1 MRCRGM
7 EEIMHSIF
15 GFLATLAGI
24 YSILLFI
31 RIIISWFGSFDQ
43 NKPVEILSRV
53 TDPYLGWWRRNLPI
67 RIGILDFSVVAAIVF
82 LAVIQRIFVS
92 IAASQGI
99 TLGSILAIVL
109 LSVWGIVSFILG
121 FCLVII
127 ILRLI
132 AYLTNRD
139 IYSPFWQMV
148 DSISKPVLYRLN
160 RIIFGNRIVG
170 FLKGIIM
177 SSILLIMI
185 WIGGNLAASMIAN
198 FLYKLPV

>member
-1 MRCRGM
+1 M
-7 EEIMHSIF
+7 EEIMNSIF

-43 NKPVEILSRV
+43 NKPVEILCRV
-53 TDPYLGWWRRNLPI
+53 TDPYLGWWRKNLPI

-82 LAVIQRIFVS
+82 LAVIQRILIS
-92 IAASQGI
+92 IASSQGI
-99 TLGSILAIVL
+99 SLGSILAIVL
-109 LSVWGIVSFILG
+109 LALWNIVSFILG

-127 ILRLI
+127 FLRLI

-160 RIIFGNRIVG
+160 RIIFGNKIAG

-177 SSILLIMI
+177 SSILLVMI
-185 WIGGNLAASMIAN
+185 WIGGNLATSMLAN

>member
-1 MRCRGM
+1 MYT
-7 EEIMHSIF
+7 IF

-43 NKPVEILSRV
+43 NKPVEIISRI
-53 TDPYLGWWRRNLPI
+53 TDPYLGWWRKHLPI
-67 RIGILDFSVVAAIVF
+67 RIGVLDFSVVAAIVF
-82 LAVIQRIFVS
+82 LAVIQRILIS
-92 IAASQGI
+92 IASSHGI

-109 LSVWGIVSFILG
+109 LSVWGIVSFVLG

-132 AYLTNRD
+132 AYMTNRD
-139 IYSPFWQMV
+139 IYTPFWQVV
-148 DSISKPVLYRLN
+148 DSISQPVLYRLN
-160 RIIFGNRIVG
+160 RIIFGSRIVNY
-170 FLKGIIM
+170 LKGIIM
-177 SSILLIMI
+177 SSILLVMV
-185 WIGGNLAASMIAN
+185 WIGGNLAVSMLAN

>member
-1 MRCRGM
+1 MN
-7 EEIMHSIF
+7 SIF

-24 YSILLFI
+24 YSILIFV

-43 NKPVEILSRV
+43 NKPVEILYRV
-53 TDPYLGWWRRNLPI
+53 TDPYLGWWRRNFPI
-67 RIGILDFSVVAAIVF
+67 RIGVLDFSVVAAIVF
-82 LAVIQRIFVS
+82 LAVIQRIFIS
-92 IAASQGI
+92 IASSQGI
-99 TLGSILAIVL
+99 SLGIILAIIL
-109 LSVWGIVSFILG
+109 QSLWSIISFILG

-127 ILRLI
+127 ILRMI

-139 IYSPFWQMV
+139 IYSPFWQMI
-148 DSISKPVLYRLN
+148 DSISQPVLFRLN
-160 RIIFGNRIVG
+160 RIIFGNRITG

-185 WIGGNLAASMIAN
+185 WIGGNLAASMLAN